1 LNIFNNAANTVSNK
15 KNNISSN
22 SLIQDTGSILIVDDE
37 VDILSVI
44 RRQLQEYGFNT
55 CCFTKPSIALEHYK
69 TNSDAHQIIVSDLL
83 MPKMNGFEF
92 IRRIK
97 QLKPNVKVAFITAFE
112 ISNNE
117 FSTVLPSTKVDGFIQ
132 KPIAPSK
139 LADEIRGILSNTKL
153 KESVA

>member
-1 LNIFNNAANTVSNK
+1 
-15 KNNISSN
+15 
-22 SLIQDTGSILIVDDE
+22 
-37 VDILSVI
+37 
-44 RRQLQEYGFNT
+44 
-55 CCFTKPSIALEHYK
+55 
-69 TNSDAHQIIVSDLL
+69 